1 MKKELLDRA
10 VSLGCNVYQNSL
22 GKWVIKGLIDKKIW
36 ILQEQQ
42 SNAWLMTFDEISQ
55 ISLGTEKTLEALD
68 LLIKY
73 TNLKKL

>member
-55 ISLGTEKTLEALD
+55 ISMGTEKTLEALD